1 MDSKQFAIGIL
12 SVTAA
17 ILLVASVVI
26 HSRPERALAAGMTA
40 AGGDYV
46 LTVGALNASEEL
58 LYVVDSAAE
67 KIVVYTFDAGRKS
80 IVPVDGVKFSEF
92 REAAAQQGQG
102 KQQAPTKGKKP
113 RGRRSRRNP

>member
-12 SVTAA
+12 SVTAV
-17 ILLVASVVI
+17 ILLAATVVV
-26 HSRPERALAAGMTA
+26 HSRPEPASAAGMTA
-40 AGGDYV
+40 MGGDYV

-80 IVPVDGVKFSEF
+80 IVPADGVRFGDF
-92 REAAAQQGQG
+92 REEAAQQDQG
-102 KQQAPTKGKKP
+102 KQAPAKGPKP
-113 RGRRSRRNP
+113 RRGRSRRNP